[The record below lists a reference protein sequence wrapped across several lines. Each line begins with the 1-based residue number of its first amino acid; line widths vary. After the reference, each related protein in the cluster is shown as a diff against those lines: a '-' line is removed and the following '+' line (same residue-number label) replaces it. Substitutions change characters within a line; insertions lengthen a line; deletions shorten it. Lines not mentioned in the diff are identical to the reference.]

1 MVLRSDNGKLYN
13 GFFSKWVGNTFLI
26 NFMIR
31 FDGTYF
37 DNPELLKSEKL
48 WVRLIN
54 RQWKWAKIGPRLID
68 FMFLRLEHFRADPDI
83 SPGHPA
89 RDFNYFLRKLITTL
103 DIEKSNHLYIWII
116 PTFVHSE
123 TYQSFHSY

>member
-1 MVLRSDNGKLYN
+1 MSGRYFSDQFYDT
-13 GFFSKWVGNTFLI
+13 FWRYKWKPTFR
-26 NFMIR
+26 R
-31 FDGTYF
+31 FGIFAHF

-48 WVRLIN
+48 WVSLIN
-54 RQWKWAKIGPRLID
+54 RQWKWAKIGLRLID

-103 DIEKSNHLYIWII
+103 DIEKSNHLYI
-116 PTFVHSE
+116 
-123 TYQSFHSY
+123 